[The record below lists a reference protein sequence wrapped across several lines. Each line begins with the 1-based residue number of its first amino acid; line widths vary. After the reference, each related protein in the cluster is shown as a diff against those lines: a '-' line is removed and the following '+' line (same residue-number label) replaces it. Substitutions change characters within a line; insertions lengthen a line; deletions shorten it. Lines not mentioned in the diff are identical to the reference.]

1 MRVLI
6 VRTMPEF
13 SIDIYSE
20 NLISGLKTVR
30 PDWEIIELTPRPF
43 KRTNSS
49 FLYRVQKYYE
59 RFWRYPR
66 MVSQQIKAA
75 DIFHIVEP
83 CDGHIVYWLKEKGK
97 PIVVTCHDLI
107 NFSYPENAQKN
118 TQIPQLSNNAWRYSV
133 KGMKYA
139 DGVITVSEATAKDTT
154 RILNIDPTRIK
165 TVPNGVEPIFRPLPR
180 EEIRSFRHQQRISAT
195 TTCILNVGSNHPRK
209 NIGNILQALVIL
221 KEKDLPIQF
230 WKVGAD
236 FTVEQKEFIKTH
248 HLNSNIKYLGQPD
261 KSTLCQIYNA
271 ADLLLAPSL
280 YEGFGITLLEAM
292 ACGTP
297 VITGN
302 VSAMPEVVGDAG
314 ILVDPRNSEEIAGEI
329 LRFCH
334 NSLNYNE
341 LIEKGL
347 ARAKL
352 FTWENTAEEV
362 AKVYSHII
370 KQSIN

>member
-1 MRVLI
+1 MRVAI

-13 SIDIYSE
+13 SIDNYSD
-20 NLISGLKTVR
+20 NLILGLKTVH
-30 PDWEIIELTPRPF
+30 PDWEIIELAPRPF
-43 KRTNSS
+43 ERTNSA
-49 FLYRVQKYYE
+49 FAYRVQKYYE

-66 MVSQQIKAA
+66 LVSQQIKAA

-83 CDGHIVYWLKEKGK
+83 CDGHIVYWLKDKGK

-118 TQIPQLSNNAWRYSV
+118 TQIPQLSDNAWRYSV
-133 KGMKYA
+133 RGMKYA
-139 DGVITVSEATAKDTT
+139 DRIIAVSDATAKDTAQ
-154 RILNIDPTRIK
+154 ILNISPTRIK
-165 TVPNGVEPIFRPLPR
+165 VVPNGVEAVFHPLSK
-180 EEIRSFRHQQRISAT
+180 EEILSFRKQQRIPWE
-195 TTCILNVGSNHPRK
+195 TTCVLNVGSNHPRK
-209 NIGNILQALVIL
+209 NIDNILKSIAIL
-221 KEKDLPIQF
+221 QEKGLPIQF

-236 FTVEQKEFIKTH
+236 FSTKQKEFIKTH
-248 HLNSNIKYLGQPD
+248 NLEKNVRYLGKPD

-314 ILVDPRNSEEIAGEI
+314 ILVDPKNCQEIAHEV
-329 LRFCH
+329 LRLH
-334 NSLNYNE
+334 QNIGDRQSI
-341 LIEKGL
+341 IEQGI
-347 ARAKL
+347 ARTKL
-352 FTWENTAEEV
+352 FTWKNTAEEV
-362 AKVYSHII
+362 ANLYNDIVKHA
-370 KQSIN
+370 